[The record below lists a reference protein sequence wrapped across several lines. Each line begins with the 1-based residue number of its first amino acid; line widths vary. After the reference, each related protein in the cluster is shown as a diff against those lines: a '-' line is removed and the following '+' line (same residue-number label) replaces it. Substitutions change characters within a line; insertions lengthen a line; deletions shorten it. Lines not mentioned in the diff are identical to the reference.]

1 MDQNLLEIFQDQTF
15 DLSYVIIVK
24 LIIKP
29 KVFFVWCNRFDTVK
43 SWYNSSNGYLLSKKN
58 NYF

>member
-15 DLSYVIIVK
+15 DLSYVIVVK

-29 KVFFVWCNRFDTVK
+29 KVFFVWRNRFDAVK
-43 SWYNSSNGYLLSKKN
+43 SWYNSSNGYLL
-58 NYF
+58 